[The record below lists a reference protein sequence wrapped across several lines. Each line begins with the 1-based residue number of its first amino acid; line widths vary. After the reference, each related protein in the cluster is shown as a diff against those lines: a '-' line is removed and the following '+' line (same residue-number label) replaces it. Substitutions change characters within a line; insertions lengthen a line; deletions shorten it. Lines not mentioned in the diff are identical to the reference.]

1 MHSDAL
7 QSLFHNTG
15 FIEGASG
22 EVELRSVEHGV
33 FNEFLAII
41 YPSRH
46 RPQSYFLL
54 NFFGNFAL
62 SMNTIQSIWYF
73 S

>member
-33 FNEFLAII
+33 FNEFLSIV

-46 RPQSYFLL
+46 RPQSYFYIK
-54 NFFGNFAL
+54 FP
-62 SMNTIQSIWYF
+62 W
-73 S
+73 